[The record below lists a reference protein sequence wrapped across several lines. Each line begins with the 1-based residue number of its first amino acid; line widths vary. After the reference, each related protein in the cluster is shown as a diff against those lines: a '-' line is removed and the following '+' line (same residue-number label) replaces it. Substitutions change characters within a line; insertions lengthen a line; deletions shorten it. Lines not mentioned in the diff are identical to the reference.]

1 MDHQSF
7 CFSNLEEELHS
18 SFASLSQHV
27 DTMTAQNDVMQEIDM
42 YCETTTDDN
51 IKPLVVVGESGLGKS
66 TVLASWLSR
75 KDDAIQSRRLDYEE
89 YTFYHSIGCSR
100 LSTQVT
106 HLESPRLYCLIV

>member
-18 SFASLSQHV
+18 SFASVPQHV
-27 DTMTAQNDVMQEIDM
+27 DVTPQNDILQELDM
-42 YCETTTDDN
+42 YCETTTDEKV
-51 IKPLVVVGESGLGKS
+51 KPLVIISNTGLGKS
-66 TVLASWLSR
+66 TLLASWLSK

-89 YTFYHSIGCSR
+89 FAFYHSIGCSR

-106 HLESPRLYCLIV
+106 HLESPR